1 MIARGGT
8 SDVPVEEE
16 GDGVG
21 FDKDCCDYVDFDE
34 DLACLVKVMYLL
46 KCWTDSD
53 AFVGAAGEIL
63 VGVEDGLGVDPG
75 AVEIQQQGSR
85 WQALLHPPHPGA
97 VASSFSAGQA

>member
-1 MIARGGT
+1 M
-8 SDVPVEEE
+8 
-16 GDGVG
+16 
-21 FDKDCCDYVDFDE
+21 
-34 DLACLVKVMYLL
+34 VKVMYLL

-53 AFVGAAGEIL
+53 AFVGEIL

-85 WQALLHPPHPGA
+85 WQALLHPPHPG

>member
-21 FDKDCCDYVDFDE
+21 FDKDCCRDYVDFDE

-75 AVEIQQQGSR
+75 VVEIQQQGSR
-85 WQALLHPPHPGA
+85 WQALLHPPHPG

>member
-1 MIARGGT
+1 M
-8 SDVPVEEE
+8 
-16 GDGVG
+16 
-21 FDKDCCDYVDFDE
+21 
-34 DLACLVKVMYLL
+34 VKVMYLL
-46 KCWTDSD
+46 KCWTDSY

-85 WQALLHPPHPGA
+85 WQALLHPPHPG

>member
-1 MIARGGT
+1 M
-8 SDVPVEEE
+8 
-16 GDGVG
+16 
-21 FDKDCCDYVDFDE
+21 
-34 DLACLVKVMYLL
+34 VKVMYLL

-53 AFVGAAGEIL
+53 AFVGAAGAIL

-85 WQALLHPPHPGA
+85 WQALLHPPHPG